1 MYITTIKNSDSFASS
16 FPISCLIAVA
26 RISNTMLNKSGDSGQ
41 LCLVLDLREKSFSFS
56 SLRMM
61 LAVGLSYIAFIML
74 RYVPSIPTLLRVFFF
89 YHKQML
95 NFVKNLF
102 HIYWD
107 NHVILF
113 FNLLMWC
120 ITVIGFADIEPSCH
134 PWDKSHWI
142 MVYDPFD
149 VPLNLLCYCFFEDFC
164 IYVHQRYWPVILFF
178 CDIFVWF
185 WYQGDA
191 GLVEWVQKCFFRASL
206 VAQWLRICLPMQG
219 TRVRALV
226 WEDPTCRGA
235 TRPVSHKCW
244 ACASGA

>member
-1 MYITTIKNSDSFASS
+1 M
-16 FPISCLIAVA
+16 FPLYP
-26 RISNTMLNKSGDSGQ
+26 
-41 LCLVLDLREKSFSFS
+41 LCWE
-56 SLRMM
+56 
-61 LAVGLSYIAFIML
+61 
-74 RYVPSIPTLLRVFFF
+74 FFF
-89 YHKQML
+89 FIINRCWILSKTYSTSIEIIMW
-95 NFVKNLF
+95 F
-102 HIYWD
+102 
-107 NHVILF
+107 LF

-244 ACASGA
+244 ACASGACAPQQERPW